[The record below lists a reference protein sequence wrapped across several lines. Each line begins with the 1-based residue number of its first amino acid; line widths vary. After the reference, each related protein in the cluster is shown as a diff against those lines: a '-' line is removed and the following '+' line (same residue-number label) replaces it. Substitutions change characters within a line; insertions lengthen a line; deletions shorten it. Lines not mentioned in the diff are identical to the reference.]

1 MARVSSIVHALLSK
15 TSLPLGCFA
24 FSTLLV
30 SSSHSFWVVISLPC
44 VVIGNRHRG
53 PCSDRF
59 SSIFL
64 QMSHNMDKDTGFWAA
79 DLLVCLLL
87 DHICCFASPDWC
99 APTLDEHERG
109 ADVARVWWRAK
120 VQISPQAYHRAG
132 ISHGA
137 LMCVLSLIRV
147 CFVFQPSSTA
157 IASDKGIAPPT
168 PQAVHNN
175 NTFVSLLS
183 SRLTCILP

>member
-1 MARVSSIVHALLSK
+1 
-15 TSLPLGCFA
+15 
-24 FSTLLV
+24 
-30 SSSHSFWVVISLPC
+30 
-44 VVIGNRHRG
+44 
-53 PCSDRF
+53 
-59 SSIFL
+59 
-64 QMSHNMDKDTGFWAA
+64 MSHNMDKDTGFWAA

-99 APTLDEHERG
+99 TPTLD

-120 VQISPQAYHRAG
+120 VHISPQANHRAG
-132 ISHGA
+132 ISPGA

-157 IASDKGIAPPT
+157 AASDNSMQPPT
-168 PQAVHNN
+168 DDALN